1 MVRCMLE
8 SVMKVFQRLI
18 LWKFGVIDEEEF
30 SRPNLNSDE
39 SVVWLV
45 RRFADKFGLQ
55 IINLAGDL
63 YNFNHIE
70 DPDFREQCVK
80 FNNYF
85 MRHDRSE
92 S

>member
-1 MVRCMLE
+1 MLE
-8 SVMKVFQRLI
+8 SVTKVFQRLI
-18 LWKFGVIDEEEF
+18 LWKSGVIDEEEF
-30 SRPNLNSDE
+30 SRLNLNSDE

-55 IINLAGDL
+55 EINLAGDL
-63 YNFNHIE
+63 YNFGHVE
-70 DPDFREQCVK
+70 DLDLREQCVK
-80 FNNYF
+80 FKNYF